1 MYYTV
6 VTEMHTGCQL
16 AYNSNEDF
24 LHAILQCTGYHA
36 LLKWG
41 KKCSQAEEFATKPR
55 HTAII

>member
-1 MYYTV
+1 
-6 VTEMHTGCQL
+6 MHTGCQL